1 MATGSEQH
9 ARRGRGR
16 GGRRTNGGRTTSGR
30 VASKGA
36 KGASSSQE
44 RRVEALADEL
54 GNLAERLG
62 IRVRREKLLREVGYR
77 ARGGFCRVGGAP
89 VLILDSESPGEAR
102 LDLLLDVLGGRD
114 LSGLEISKEARGV
127 LASARRDRSTPPSE
141 TASTAAPLPPADPGD
156 GSELPV
162 SVDTE
167 GAPL

>member
-36 KGASSSQE
+36 KGATSSQE

-62 IRVRREKLLREVGYR
+62 IRVGREKLLREVGYR

-89 VLILDSESPGEAR
+89 VLILDSEGPGEAR

-114 LSGLEISKEARGV
+114 LVVKPLDENFIHIRGLGG
-127 LASARRDRSTPPSE
+127 ASI
-141 TASTAAPLPPADPGD
+141 LGD
-156 GSELPV
+156 GSVCLLLDV
-162 SVDTE
+162 AACLDLGRRTGDSLANA
-167 GAPL
+167 GAAPAG